1 MAKFAAPARQAARV
15 MQRLQGRVFPSVGTV
30 RNYEQ
35 ALTRVAEYAR
45 DQRLGGLRALTPA
58 QAVQYL
64 EQRGPTVKQK
74 TLDMERQA
82 IQAMMHH
89 LTGQLAPGE
98 RLPVIKAAPAP
109 PLTGRTYTPIQVQL
123 IAQTQTPRHALAT
136 HIAYHAGLRAHE
148 LLTLQPFAERPPDL
162 RPALSSKWTGR
173 EGVPYTVIGKGG
185 LIREVRLPPNLAQAL
200 EQRRLPEPQR
210 LTDRGIHYPQHYDLA
225 GGQRW
230 SNAFSAASQRALGW
244 SRGGHGLR
252 HRYAQ
257 ERLDELQRTGLS
269 QEQALETVS
278 QEMGHFR
285 PDITL
290 VYLR

>member
-1 MAKFAAPARQAARV
+1 M
-15 MQRLQGRVFPSVGTV
+15 
-30 RNYEQ
+30 
-35 ALTRVAEYAR
+35 
-45 DQRLGGLRALTPA
+45 
-58 QAVQYL
+58 
-64 EQRGPTVKQK
+64 
-74 TLDMERQA
+74 
-82 IQAMMHH
+82 
-89 LTGQLAPGE
+89 
-98 RLPVIKAAPAP
+98 
-109 PLTGRTYTPIQVQL
+109 
-123 IAQTQTPRHALAT
+123 
-136 HIAYHAGLRAHE
+136 
-148 LLTLQPFAERPPDL
+148 
-162 RPALSSKWTGR
+162 
-173 EGVPYTVIGKGG
+173 PYTVIGKGG
-185 LIREVRLPPNLAQAL
+185 LIREVRLPPYLAQAL

-269 QEQALETVS
+269 QAQALETVS

>member
-123 IAQTQTPRHALAT
+123 IAQTQTTRHALAT

-148 LLTLQPFAERPPDL
+148 LLTLQPLAERPPDL
-162 RPALSSKWTGR
+162 RPALSSKWAGR
-173 EGVPYTVIGKGG
+173 DGVPYTVIGKGG
-185 LIREVRLPPNLAQAL
+185 LIREVRLPPNLAQVL

-210 LTDRGIHYPQHYDLA
+210 LTDRGIHYQQHYDLA

-269 QEQALETVS
+269 QAQALETVS